1 MLAQI
6 LSAPRGRIRCTP
18 GETCPQNLVEERGR
32 NAILLRPV
40 EAACQPRPVSGR
52 AGVVEGRRG
61 LAQLESPTQFTG
73 NGSRCEGVVRPFRLV
88 EIEDGGH
95 WPLVFVI
102 E

>member
-18 GETCPQNLVEERGR
+18 GETCPQNLVEERRR

-40 EAACQPRPVSGR
+40 EAACQPRPVSR
-52 AGVVEGRRG
+52 WPRIVEGRRW
-61 LAQLESPTQFTG
+61 LVLLQSRIQFTR

-95 WPLVFVI
+95 WPLVF
-102 E
+102 